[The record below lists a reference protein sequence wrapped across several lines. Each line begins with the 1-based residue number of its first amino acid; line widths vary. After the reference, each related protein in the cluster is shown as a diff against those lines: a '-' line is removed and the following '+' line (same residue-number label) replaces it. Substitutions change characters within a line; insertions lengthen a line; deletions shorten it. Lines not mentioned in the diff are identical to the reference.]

1 MVCKGICS
9 YHKAMRPSAGM
20 RYLKGQKRCQ
30 GCQIFIN
37 WQGFF
42 CPCCGCRLRN
52 RPRNKKNKDK
62 LILCYNIIKNKNK

>member
-9 YHKAMRPSAGM
+9 RHKAMRPSTGM

-30 GCQIFIN
+30 VCQIFIN

>member
-9 YHKAMRPSAGM
+9 RHQAMRPSAGM